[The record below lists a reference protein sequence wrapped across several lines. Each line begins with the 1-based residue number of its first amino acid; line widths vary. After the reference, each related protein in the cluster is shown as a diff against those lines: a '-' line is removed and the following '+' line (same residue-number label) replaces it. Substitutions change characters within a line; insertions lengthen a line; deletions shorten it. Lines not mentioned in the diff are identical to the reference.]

1 MLAVQEQLSLFCL
14 VNIVS
19 RLNYYSSPK
28 SIFYVAEL
36 TLGHGE
42 HGRAGRHGG
51 MHRGRE
57 ALRDHRGAEGDI
69 GMCRGIEGHKAVHV
83 GWGCGGNAK
92 GHRGAQVR
100 S

>member
-1 MLAVQEQLSLFCL
+1 MGLKLISLCC
-14 VNIVS
+14 
-19 RLNYYSSPK
+19 K
-28 SIFYVAEL
+28 

-69 GMCRGIEGHKAVHV
+69 GMCRGIEGHKAVHM